1 MVEIRALRLEKCAHQ
16 NVKEVLNAI
25 LAIMMSV
32 YLRGLVRG
40 PWREHEIGQGTEVQ
54 IGLSGSTESQKEIG

>member
-1 MVEIRALRLEKCAHQ
+1 
-16 NVKEVLNAI
+16 
-25 LAIMMSV
+25 MMSV